1 MTLTMACPDDDS
13 VNFASANA
21 YEARFDGSDLRGANF
36 SNALLSNAS
45 FGKGE
50 DGRWAN
56 VEGAE
61 FEGALL
67 SSSDARKLCQNPTLD
82 IEGQIAVGGCCSR
95 SRRRRRVALWMTARR
110 IKFIFS
116 L

>member
-1 MTLTMACPDDDS
+1 MDGTNFENADASETEMSRTSARNSNLRG

-36 SNALLSNAS
+36 ANALLSNAS

-67 SSSDARKLCQNPTLD
+67 SLSDARKLCQNPTLD
-82 IEGQIAVGGCCSR
+82 IEGQIAVGGC
-95 SRRRRRVALWMTARR
+95 
-110 IKFIFS
+110 
-116 L
+116 

>member
-36 SNALLSNAS
+36 ANALLSNAS

-67 SSSDARKLCQNPTLD
+67 SVRATRESCVRTRRWTSR
-82 IEGQIAVGGCCSR
+82 GR
-95 SRRRRRVALWMTARR
+95 SRWADVDRGAADADA
-110 IKFIFS
+110 S
-116 L
+116 HCG